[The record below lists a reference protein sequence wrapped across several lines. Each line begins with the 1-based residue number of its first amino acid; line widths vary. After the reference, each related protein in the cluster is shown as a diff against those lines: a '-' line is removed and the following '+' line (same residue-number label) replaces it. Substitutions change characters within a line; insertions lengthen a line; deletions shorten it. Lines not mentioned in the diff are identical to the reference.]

1 MNTEFWE
8 SSEKVKKIYKALNE
22 SRKGQ
27 FGVYRK
33 CIFHLHTPASY
44 DYKFS
49 NKYADEHVFAKL
61 SEKDIFDIVIQKQ
74 IVPEKVI
81 ECKDIRYDTLIY
93 KDLKE
98 YLVYFLI
105 AERLVELEVE
115 MVVVTD
121 HNTIKGYKKLSQAV
135 QEYWKFKRGKKYPEI
150 LCGIEL
156 SCAD

>member
-1 MNTEFWE
+1 MAYIENVFF
-8 SSEKVKKIYKALNE
+8 I
-22 SRKGQ
+22 
-27 FGVYRK
+27 
-33 CIFHLHTPASY
+33 CIHQHHTIINFP
-44 DYKFS
+44 

-135 QEYWKFKRGKKYPEI
+135 QEYWKFKRGKSIQRY
-150 LCGIEL
+150 
-156 SCAD
+156 CAV